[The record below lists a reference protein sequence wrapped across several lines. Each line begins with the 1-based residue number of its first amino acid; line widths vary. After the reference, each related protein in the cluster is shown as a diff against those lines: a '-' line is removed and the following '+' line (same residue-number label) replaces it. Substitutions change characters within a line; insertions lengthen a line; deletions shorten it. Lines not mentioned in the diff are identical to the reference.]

1 MLGLLQCPFPGI
13 KRTAFLLLKQM
24 YELTLVPRVI
34 PESFSKELSMEDIS
48 GMEIEWVVSEVTSYL
63 YSWQTILHRR
73 MVEKSAKNDDEYNF
87 TLEDYLQ
94 KELLYEKFLK
104 NTF

>member
-1 MLGLLQCPFPGI
+1 
-13 KRTAFLLLKQM
+13 
-24 YELTLVPRVI
+24 
-34 PESFSKELSMEDIS
+34 
-48 GMEIEWVVSEVTSYL
+48 
-63 YSWQTILHRR
+63 